1 MKAPAIKYD
10 QAVKAAPLTRPDDIA
25 RLLEGAVDLHCHS
38 GPAVMPRI
46 LDHYDAMMDCA
57 EMKFRAL
64 VYKDH
69 YYGGM
74 PHAVML
80 ERLVPDT
87 GVELFSGLVLN
98 NASGGINPHAVDHAL
113 RLGAKIIWM
122 PTLAARNHIDQT
134 SGAAKNFP
142 KSSEAMLP
150 PVPLSC
156 LDANGALT
164 DDAKLILDLIAT
176 ADVILAGGHLHVSEL
191 HILFRE
197 AKARGVK
204 KMIINHPTYVIG
216 CTDAD
221 MIDLASL
228 GVMMEHEI
236 GMFVPGR
243 AQKGDAKDLLRLID
257 LVGVERAVLSSDL
270 GLFGSMRPVDGY
282 RTLVQAFLDLDVPEA
297 KITRLI
303 STNGAALL
311 NLPPQ

>member
-1 MKAPAIKYD
+1 MKAP
-10 QAVKAAPLTRPDDIA
+10 PLSRPNDVT

-38 GPAVMPRI
+38 GPAVLPRI

-64 VYKDH
+64 VFKDH

-80 ERLVPDT
+80 ERLVPGT

-122 PTLAARNHIDQT
+122 PTLAAKNHIAQM

-142 KSSEAMLP
+142 KSSEPMLP
-150 PVPLSC
+150 PIPLSC

-164 DDAKLILDLIAT
+164 DEAKLILDLIAS

-191 HILFRE
+191 HVLFRE

-204 KMIINHPTYVIG
+204 KMIVNHPTYVIG

-243 AQKGDAKDLLRLID
+243 SQKGDAKDLLRLVD

-270 GLFGSMRPVDGY
+270 GLCGSLRPVDGY
-282 RTLVQAFLDLDVPEA
+282 RSLVQSFLDLDVPEE

-311 NLPPQ
+311 DLPRQ